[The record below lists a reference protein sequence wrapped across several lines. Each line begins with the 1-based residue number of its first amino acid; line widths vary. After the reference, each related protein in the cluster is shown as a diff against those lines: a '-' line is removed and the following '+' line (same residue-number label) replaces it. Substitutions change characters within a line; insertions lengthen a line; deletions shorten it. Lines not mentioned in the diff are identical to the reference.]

1 MQVQSGD
8 LILIRRF
15 ILHMESEVLRELNIQ
30 VCHLSS
36 GAEIWRYT
44 IMLKCENLLE
54 TIYYN
59 IK

>member
-1 MQVQSGD
+1 MQVQYGN

-15 ILHMESEVLRELNIQ
+15 ILHMESEVLCELNIQ
-30 VCHLSS
+30 VYHLSN

-44 IMLKCENLLE
+44 IMSKCENLLE
-54 TIYYN
+54 TINYN